1 MLMSLDWPRIR
12 GLIPNTKFNFAR
24 QVLCVGFGF
33 GVKGKSCESE
43 NIDNKYK
50 LLNKKI
56 YLYLKPL
63 VALTIL
69 DPVAAA
75 PSGSAP
81 IAPAKQES
89 LTIFRLVPEV

>member
-1 MLMSLDWPRIR
+1 M
-12 GLIPNTKFNFAR
+12 
-24 QVLCVGFGF
+24 CVGFGF
-33 GVKGKSCESE
+33 GVKGESCES
-43 NIDNKYK
+43 
-50 LLNKKI
+50 KI
-56 YLYLKPL
+56 YNIINNIKIKIFYLKPL